1 MKRKVSG
8 RTKRAAVIGLSAML
22 ALASPKTASSIE
34 PQLRP
39 LRNHKTESVKS
50 LVETANPDV
59 LRILIPSISEAD
71 SASIKNL
78 QKWVNKTLSNDSTT
92 VAEILYNLHR
102 TTPSIVTS
110 HGIMQNIKQEIDP
123 QIEELEKKLGNPKNK
138 KSKAYG
144 IIFDIQRLKQQKKD
158 KIRHAKILGIASQYP
173 KLVALAE
180 KLRTSQGEFHLLNS
194 KLFKNR

>member
-8 RTKRAAVIGLSAML
+8 RTKRAAVIGLSAFF

-39 LRNHKTESVKS
+39 LRTHQIESVKK
-50 LVETANPDV
+50 LVEKARPSI

-71 SASIKNL
+71 SAQVKNL
-78 QKWVNKTLSNDSTT
+78 QKLVNRTLANDSTT
-92 VAEILYNLHR
+92 VAEILYTLHR

-110 HGIMQNIKQEIDP
+110 HEIMQSIKQEIDP

-144 IIFDIQRLKQQKKD
+144 IIFDIQKLKQQKKD
-158 KIRHAKILGIASQYP
+158 KIRLAKILGIASQYP
-173 KLVALAE
+173 KLVAFGE